1 MESTTALALST
12 LVDLAAES
20 RGGSS
25 VVLQLTQAIR
35 SAILSGRLAAGTRLP
50 STRVLAKSTGLG
62 RSTLVE
68 VVEQLAMEGYLETR
82 QGAPTRVALIETRA
96 RERSPSP
103 SAEPVRSERWLLD
116 DPPTPVGIRAFRTG
130 LPDLRSFPS
139 QEWATLVGKRSR
151 HPISHDLSYAHQCGL
166 PTLREALLVHLR
178 QARGVIAA
186 PQQVLIVPSA
196 QAAFAI
202 LAQASVEPGDTVWV
216 EDPGYPGIRSVLRSR
231 GAVVVAQALDHAGIT
246 LPQASSAPA
255 KLVYTTPS
263 HQFPTGVTMPLP
275 RRLAVLEYAAS
286 VGALIIEDDYDSEY
300 QYHGRPIASLQGL
313 DTQGCVAYV
322 GTFSKTLAPGLRM
335 AYMVVPQRWLPL
347 VETIATVLGY
357 AVPVHF
363 QLAMADFI
371 SGGGFQR
378 HLRRVTSEAGER
390 IQLLAQTLRKARDP
404 RLDVPTPQGGLQLCV
419 GWNDPTPD
427 TDIAQRLL
435 KAEVMALPLSSLC
448 LGVPRHGLVLGVGLV
463 PKEDIESACSRL
475 MTCLIYN
482 DANPAT

>member
-1 MESTTALALST
+1 MDPTTALALST

-20 RGGSS
+20 RGGPS

-35 SAILSGRLAAGTRLP
+35 TAILSGRLVGGTRLP
-50 STRVLAKSTGLG
+50 STRVLAKSTSLG

-68 VVEQLAMEGYLETR
+68 VIEQLAMEGYLETR
-82 QGAPTRVALIETRA
+82 QGASTRVALIENRA
-96 RERSPSP
+96 RERTPSP
-103 SAEPVRSERWLLD
+103 PATPVSSERWLLD
-116 DPPTPVGIRAFRTG
+116 DPPTPVSIRAFRTG

-139 QEWATLVGKRSR
+139 QEWATLVAKRCR
-151 HPISHDLSYAHQCGL
+151 RPISHDLSYAHQCGL
-166 PTLREALLVHLR
+166 PALREALLVHLR
-178 QARGVIAA
+178 QARGVIAE

-231 GAVVVAQALDHAGIT
+231 GAVVVPQPLDQAGIT
-246 LPQASSAPA
+246 LPQASSAPP
-255 KLVYTTPS
+255 KLIYTTPS

-275 RRLAVLEYAAS
+275 RRLAVLEHAAR
-286 VGALIIEDDYDSEY
+286 VGALVIEDDYDSEY

-335 AYMVVPQRWLPL
+335 AYMVVPQRWLAL
-347 VETIATVLGY
+347 VETIATISGY
-357 AVPVHF
+357 AVPTHF
-363 QLAMADFI
+363 QLAMADFMT
-371 SGGGFQR
+371 GGGFQR

-390 IQLLAQTLRKARDP
+390 IHLLAKSLRQAGDP

-427 TDIAQRLL
+427 TAIAQRLL
-435 KAEVMALPLSSLC
+435 KAEVVTLPLSSLC
-448 LGVPRHGLVLGVGLV
+448 LGAPRHGLVLGVGLV

-475 MTCLIYN
+475 LACL
-482 DANPAT
+482 D

>member
-1 MESTTALALST
+1 MDPTTALALST

-20 RGGSS
+20 RGGPS

-35 SAILSGRLAAGTRLP
+35 TAILSGRLAGGTRLP
-50 STRVLAKSTGLG
+50 STRVLAKFTGLG
-62 RSTLVE
+62 RSTLVQII
-68 VVEQLAMEGYLETR
+68 EQLAMEGYLETR
-82 QGAPTRVALIETRA
+82 QGASTRVALTETRT
-96 RERSPSP
+96 RERPPSP
-103 SAEPVRSERWLLD
+103 SAAAPVHSERWLLD

-139 QEWATLVGKRSR
+139 REWSTLVAKRCR
-151 HPISHDLSYAHQCGL
+151 RPISHDLSYAHQCGL
-166 PTLREALLVHLR
+166 PALQEALLVHLR
-178 QARGVIAA
+178 QARGVQAE

-231 GAVVVAQALDHAGIT
+231 GAVVVAQPLDHAGIT
-246 LPQASSAPA
+246 LPQASSTPP
-255 KLVYTTPS
+255 KLIYTTPS

-275 RRLAVLEYAAS
+275 RRLAVLEHAAS
-286 VGALIIEDDYDSEY
+286 VGALVIEDDYDSEY

-335 AYMVVPQRWLPL
+335 AYMVVPQRWLAL
-347 VETIATVLGY
+347 VETIATVSGY
-357 AVPVHF
+357 AVPAHF
-363 QLAMADFI
+363 QLAMADFMT
-371 SGGGFQR
+371 GGGFQR

-390 IQLLAQTLRKARDP
+390 IQLLAKSLRQARDP
-404 RLDVPTPQGGLQLCV
+404 RLDVPMPQGGLQLCV
-419 GWNDPTPD
+419 GWNDPRPD

-435 KAEVMALPLSSLC
+435 KADVMALPLSSLC
-448 LGVPRHGLVLGVGLV
+448 LGTPRHGLVLGVGLV
-463 PKEDIESACSRL
+463 SKEDIESACGRL
-475 MTCLIYN
+475 LACI
-482 DANPAT
+482 D